1 MTPLALH
8 DFHSDSGA
16 RFAESNGV
24 ELVAN
29 YGDIEAEYK
38 AVRDTAGIFDLSFR
52 GRICLLG
59 ADRQKFLNGQVTNNI
74 KDLKPGEG
82 CYAALIT
89 AKGKMQ
95 SDLRV
100 FCLEE
105 ELLLDFEPGLTRI
118 VSERLEKYIIADDV
132 QLVDVAP
139 HYGLISVQGP
149 KSLDLVGILDLGV
162 PIPDRPFGQIKVA
175 HDTLGDLYIA
185 NDARLGTAGID
196 LYIPTGTV
204 ESALKL
210 LLQHA
215 GSMSV
220 RLCGSD
226 AFETARIEQGVPR
239 FGVDMDETNLPP
251 EAGLDRTGISYTKGC
266 YIGQEVIARIRT
278 YGQVAKKLCRLE
290 ITGNTEI
297 PLKGT
302 KLYLNGKEI
311 GFITSAAHL
320 PLSGMRALGYV
331 RREANAPGTELLLSN
346 PGEADTKARILAH
359 V

>member
-1 MTPLALH
+1 MIPLPLH
-8 DFHSDSGA
+8 DFHSESGA
-16 RFAESNGV
+16 RFAERNGV

-29 YGDIEAEYK
+29 YGDVEAEYQ
-38 AVRDTAGIFDLSFR
+38 AVRDTAGIVDLSFR
-52 GRICLLG
+52 SRICLLG
-59 ADRQKFLNGQVTNNI
+59 ADRQKFLNGQVTNNV

-105 ELLLDFEPGLTRI
+105 ELLLDFEPGLTQT
-118 VSERLEKYIIADDV
+118 VTERLEKYIIADDV

-139 HYGLISVQGP
+139 HYGLISLQGP
-149 KSLDLVGILDLGV
+149 KSPELASALDLGV
-162 PIPDRPFGQIKVA
+162 ALPGRPFGQVKVA

-196 LYIPTGTV
+196 LYVPTATV
-204 ESALKL
+204 EAALMR

-215 GSMSV
+215 SSMSV

-226 AFETARIEQGVPR
+226 AFEMARIEQGIPR
-239 FGVDMDETNLPP
+239 FTVDMDETNLPP

-290 ITGNTEI
+290 ITDSAEI
-297 PLKGT
+297 PVKGA
-302 KLYLNGKEI
+302 KLYLNGKDV
-311 GFITSAAHL
+311 GFVTSAAQI
-320 PLSGMRALGYV
+320 PISGVRGLGYV
-331 RREANAPGTELLLSN
+331 RREANAPGTELLLAN
-346 PGEADTKARILAH
+346 PDHAAGKARILAH

>member
-1 MTPLALH
+1 MIPLPLH
-8 DFHSDSGA
+8 DFHSQSGA
-16 RFAESNGV
+16 RFTERNGV
-24 ELVAN
+24 ELVEN
-29 YGDIEAEYK
+29 YGDIDAEYR

-52 GRICLLG
+52 SRICLLG

-105 ELLLDFEPGLTRI
+105 ELLLDFEPGLTQTI
-118 VSERLEKYIIADDV
+118 TDRLEKYIIADDV

-139 HYGLISVQGP
+139 HYGLISLQGP
-149 KSLDLVGILDLGV
+149 KSAELASALDLGTA
-162 PIPDRPFGQIKVA
+162 PPERPFGQVKVA

-185 NDARLGTAGID
+185 NDPRLGTAGID
-196 LYIPTGTV
+196 LFVPTAAV
-204 ESALKL
+204 EAALKL
-210 LLQHA
+210 LLRHVS
-215 GSMSV
+215 SMGL
-220 RLCGSD
+220 RLCGFD
-226 AFETARIEQGVPR
+226 AFEMARIEQGVPR
-239 FGVDMDETNLPP
+239 FTVDMDETNLPP

-278 YGQVAKKLCRLE
+278 YGQVAKKLCRVE
-290 ITGNTEI
+290 ISGSTEI
-297 PLKGT
+297 PVKGT
-302 KLYLNGKEI
+302 KLYLNGKEV
-311 GFITSAAHL
+311 GYMTSAAQF
-320 PLSGMRALGYV
+320 PLLGVRGLGYV
-331 RREANAPGTELLLSN
+331 RREANTPGTELSLAN
-346 PGEADTKARILAH
+346 PGNAVGKARILAH